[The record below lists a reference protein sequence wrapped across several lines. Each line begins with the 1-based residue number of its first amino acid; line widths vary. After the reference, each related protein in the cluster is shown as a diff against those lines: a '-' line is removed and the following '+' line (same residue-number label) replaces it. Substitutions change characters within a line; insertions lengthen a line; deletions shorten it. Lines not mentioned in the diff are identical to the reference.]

1 MTRCALMMSLF
12 LATTACGSPNT
23 NSDTAVEGTDEMA
36 VEAKSEPIKLSEV
49 DLLRVCKGGAAF
61 RNGRK
66 VSGIEAQITDKDIV
80 RLSYTR
86 GDGKVFRYDCKA
98 ESNALRYRMI
108 DEAGPG
114 TGPGTW
120 SGRGSKTTFE
130 IFPDSVEYTDVFGDG
145 SSDTDRIQI

>member
-1 MTRCALMMSLF
+1 MIKPVLMMSLLF
-12 LATTACGSPNT
+12 ATAACGSPKS
-23 NSDTAVEGTDEMA
+23 NSDTATSDVA
-36 VEAKSEPIKLSEV
+36 AQAKSEPIELSEV

-61 RNGRK
+61 RNGRD
-66 VSGIEAQITDKDIV
+66 VSGIEARITDNEIV

-86 GDGKVFRYDCKA
+86 DDGKAFRYDCKA
-98 ESNALRYRMI
+98 ESNVLRYRMI

-120 SGRGSKTTFE
+120 SGRGSTTTFE
-130 IFPDSVEYTDVFGDG
+130 LFPDAVEYTDVFGDG